1 MNTINETCKVYY
13 DSCKACNII
22 ESMPDLIIVNNQYY
36 FSRAGVLGYKIH
48 TGETIPYGKYTMLNM
63 KTDPNVGA
71 MALFQLISR
80 ILTVSALSP
89 QMEID
94 FAEYS
99 KKIDETEVRMS
110 RTRNLR

>member
-1 MNTINETCKVYY
+1 
-13 DSCKACNII
+13 
-22 ESMPDLIIVNNQYY
+22 MPDLIIVNNQYY

-48 TGETIPYGKYTMLNM
+48 TGETILYGKYTMLNM